1 MSWFSGS
8 GFYFKFNETLI
19 NNQVIHRQIESD
31 ELLKAEYPDNNN
43 SENTESNRNS
53 IIASFM
59 QKYYVMM

>member
-1 MSWFSGS
+1 MDQA
-8 GFYFKFNETLI
+8 YFKFNETLI

-31 ELLKAEYPDNNN
+31 ELLKAEYPDNN